1 MPGIC
6 GSSLVSP
13 CPEGTGEAPEPRW
26 GHKKSWK
33 GAGREVRSLW
43 SRGGVRGEWA
53 RTEPGWGKGFGACEW
68 NILHQEHRGLPEV
81 LIPDDYLDL
90 RGVVRRRAKGE
101 GVEVAVEYGSLAAW
115 SPEDGDELK
124 I

>member
-1 MPGIC
+1 M
-6 GSSLVSP
+6 
-13 CPEGTGEAPEPRW
+13 
-26 GHKKSWK
+26 
-33 GAGREVRSLW
+33 
-43 SRGGVRGEWA
+43 RGEWA
-53 RTEPGWGKGFGACEW
+53 RTEPGWGRGVGACEW

>member
-13 CPEGTGEAPEPRW
+13 CPEGTGEALGPLW
-26 GHKKSWK
+26 GHKKTWK

-53 RTEPGWGKGFGACEW
+53 RTEPGWGRGVGACG
-68 NILHQEHRGLPEV
+68 NVLPQEHRRLPEV

-90 RGVVRRRAKGE
+90 RGVVRRRVKGE
-101 GVEVAVEYGSLAAW
+101 GVEVAV
-115 SPEDGDELK
+115 
-124 I
+124 